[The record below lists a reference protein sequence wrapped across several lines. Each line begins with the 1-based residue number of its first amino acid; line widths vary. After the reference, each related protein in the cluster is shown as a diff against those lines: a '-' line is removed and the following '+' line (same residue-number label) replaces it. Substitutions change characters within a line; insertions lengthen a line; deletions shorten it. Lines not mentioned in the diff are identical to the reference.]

1 MGPGMERRKKL
12 WKLSIVTLNYGGN
25 TYGKISI

>member
-12 WKLSIVTLNYGGN
+12 WKTSIESQNYGGN